1 VKTKATVVG
10 KRSRY
15 PVWWEQ
21 RLDCRRRTT
30 RDNGETSGKK
40 MFVGAS
46 VKRRKQ
52 IYTLMKKKTSS
63 TAPARRRPHAH
74 R

>member
-1 VKTKATVVG
+1 M
-10 KRSRY
+10 
-15 PVWWEQ
+15 
-21 RLDCRRRTT
+21 
-30 RDNGETSGKK
+30 TSGKK

-46 VKRRKQ
+46 VKRRKH
-52 IYTLMKKKTSS
+52 IYTVTKKKTSS